1 MSSDDNAAKPFPEDP
16 MSEGETKRAYNVL
29 FLCTGNSSRSIMA
42 ETILNEVGKGRF
54 RAFSAGSHPTGKVN
68 PNALEQLRN
77 ARLATEGLRSKSWDE
92 FAAAGAPPLDFVFTV
107 CDQAA
112 GEMCP
117 VWPGQPVSAHW
128 GVPDPAAVEGSPEAI
143 RRAFF
148 VAYDV
153 LFRRIGLFTA
163 LRLEGL
169 ERLALQRKLD
179 DIGKVAGEG
188 SAHKAA

>member
-1 MSSDDNAAKPFPEDP
+1 M
-16 MSEGETKRAYNVL
+16 
-29 FLCTGNSSRSIMA
+29 
-42 ETILNEVGKGRF
+42 
-54 RAFSAGSHPTGKVN
+54 VN
-68 PNALEQLRN
+68 PNAVEQLRI
-77 ARLATEGLRSKSWDE
+77 ARLPTEGLRSKSWDE
-92 FAAAGAPPLDFVFTV
+92 FAGPDAPPLDFVFTV

-112 GEMCP
+112 AEVCP
-117 VWPGQPVSAHW
+117 NWPGQPISAHW
-128 GVPDPAAVEGSPEAI
+128 GVPDPAAVDGRPEAI

-179 DIGKVAGEG
+179 DIGRVAGEG
-188 SAHKAA
+188 PDNRAA